1 MARRDA
7 QKVIND
13 LAVAHNTEIAGY
25 FFYNSAADMVE
36 DKKGK
41 SVFLGLAKE
50 ELDHIRAVK
59 AIADSIKEGAGW
71 IGYEEAVRR
80 GTPSTEKGLPIFQK
94 KNELIERLR
103 TNQTDLNAVSI
114 AIENEDKAVE
124 FYSSLLIEACEPT
137 EKVVLTKILE
147 MEKNHLKMLRWE
159 YESLVKN
166 GFWCGIMEYS
176 VEKER
181 E

>member
-25 FFYNSAADMVE
+25 FFYNAAADMVE
-36 DKKGK
+36 DKNGK

-50 ELDHIRAVK
+50 ELNHIRAVK

-114 AIENEDKAVE
+114 AIENEDKAIA
-124 FYSSLLIEACEPT
+124 FYTRLLNDAGSPD
-137 EKVVLTKILE
+137 EKVVLTKLLE
-147 MEKNHLKMLRWE
+147 MEKGHLKILRWE
-159 YESLVKN
+159 IESLNKT
-166 GFWCGIMEYS
+166 GFWGDSMEFS
-176 VEKER
+176 VEMEKD
-181 E
+181 